1 MRSKINEGYESKE
14 KGSDHIENIILDTKN
29 SKRKNKIDD
38 LTKQEA
44 SMEMLKQPPSERD
57 FITL

>member
-1 MRSKINEGYESKE
+1 
-14 KGSDHIENIILDTKN
+14 
-29 SKRKNKIDD
+29 

-57 FITL
+57 FITLWK